1 MKVDGIISGI
11 QTNYDYDPISR
22 VKAEPDKN
30 AGEIKEDDAK
40 KKVAEDAKKVTAEVY
55 GDVLSKSADGDTTR
69 AAKQSIDALSDG
81 LVMPKNNT
89 EEITTALKPNENSNP
104 VLEAAEKD
112 AKKAENEDEIDSLTG
127 YTSNQLE
134 NLYAQGKISRY
145 DYDREISRRDELT
158 KTENTSA
165 SEEEKVTETEDEA
178 EDKTSELI
186 KQQIEGNNTFNKE
199 MSGLVNTAINENQT
213 INALNIGKENDRLD
227 IVNQILN
234 GNS

>member
-30 AGEIKEDDAK
+30 AGEIKED
-40 KKVAEDAKKVTAEVY
+40 DAKKVTAEVY

-158 KTENTSA
+158 KTEDTQD
-165 SEEEKVTETEDEA
+165 SEEEKVTENDA
-178 EDKTSELI
+178 EEGDKTSELI

-213 INALNIGKENDRLD
+213 IDALNIGKENDRLD

>member
-11 QTNYDYDPISR
+11 QTNFDYDPISR

-112 AKKAENEDEIDSLTG
+112 AKKAENEEEIDSLTG

-158 KTENTSA
+158 KTEDTQD
-165 SEEEKVTETEDEA
+165 SEEEKVTENDA
-178 EDKTSELI
+178 EEGDKTSELI

-213 INALNIGKENDRLD
+213 IDALNIGKENDRLD

>member
-89 EEITTALKPNENSNP
+89 EEITTALRPNENSNP

-112 AKKAENEDEIDSLTG
+112 AKKAENEEEIDSLTG

-158 KTENTSA
+158 KTEDTQD
-165 SEEEKVTETEDEA
+165 SEEEKVTENDA
-178 EDKTSELI
+178 EEGDKTSELI

-213 INALNIGKENDRLD
+213 IDALNIGKENDRLD

>member
-112 AKKAENEDEIDSLTG
+112 AKKAENEEEIDSLTG

-158 KTENTSA
+158 KTEDTQD
-165 SEEEKVTETEDEA
+165 SEEEKVTENDA
-178 EDKTSELI
+178 EEGDKTSELI

-213 INALNIGKENDRLD
+213 IDALNIGKENDRLD

>member
-89 EEITTALKPNENSNP
+89 EEITTALKPNENRNP
-104 VLEAAEKD
+104 VLEAAERD
-112 AKKAENEDEIDSLTG
+112 AKKAENEEEIDSLTG

-158 KTENTSA
+158 KTEDTQD

-213 INALNIGKENDRLD
+213 IDALNIGKENDRLD

>member
-1 MKVDGIISGI
+1 MKVDGIFSGI

-104 VLEAAEKD
+104 VSEAAEKD
-112 AKKAENEDEIDSLTG
+112 AKKAENEEEIDSLTG

-158 KTENTSA
+158 KTEDTQD
-165 SEEEKVTETEDEA
+165 SEEEKVTENDA
-178 EDKTSELI
+178 EEGDKTSELI

-199 MSGLVNTAINENQT
+199 MSGLVNTAINENQA
-213 INALNIGKENDRLD
+213 IDALNIGKENDRLD

>member
-104 VLEAAEKD
+104 VLEAGEKD
-112 AKKAENEDEIDSLTG
+112 AKKAENEEEIDSLTG

-158 KTENTSA
+158 KTEDTQD
-165 SEEEKVTETEDEA
+165 SEEEKVTENDA
-178 EDKTSELI
+178 EEGDKTSELI

-213 INALNIGKENDRLD
+213 IDALNIGKENDRLD

>member
-158 KTENTSA
+158 KTENTSD

>member
-104 VLEAAEKD
+104 VSEAAEKD
-112 AKKAENEDEIDSLTG
+112 AKKAENEEEIDSLTG

-158 KTENTSA
+158 KTEDTQD
-165 SEEEKVTETEDEA
+165 SEEEKVTENDA
-178 EDKTSELI
+178 EEGDKTSELI

-213 INALNIGKENDRLD
+213 IDALNIGKENDRLD